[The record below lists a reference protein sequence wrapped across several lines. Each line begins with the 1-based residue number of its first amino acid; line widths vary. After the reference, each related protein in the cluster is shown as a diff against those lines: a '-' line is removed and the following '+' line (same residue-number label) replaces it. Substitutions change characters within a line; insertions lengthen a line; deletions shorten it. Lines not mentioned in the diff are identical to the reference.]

1 MNNMECTIDK
11 FKFSLNDNGSI
22 SVYQKNSLTIVTTFY
37 PAENIETQKDFDIE
51 CSDFYMKSLLY

>member
-1 MNNMECTIDK
+1 MECTIDK

-22 SVYQKNSLTIVTTFY
+22 SVYQKNNLTIVTTFY